1 MAVWTAAQL
10 AHRFDLELRGD
21 GQQSV
26 TGVCT
31 LTPGRPGHLSF
42 LANPKYRSALRDTA
56 ASVVVLGPRDAD
68 SYSGTALVARD
79 PYLAFA
85 RVSALFDVQPPCLP
99 GVHPSAV
106 IDPSARVDAAAE
118 IGPFVVIDAGAT
130 VGAGAR
136 IAAHSHIGLNASVG
150 EGTRLE
156 GRNWI
161 GPNCVVG
168 ARCRLNAGC
177 VIGARGFGL
186 APTPEGW
193 EEVPQLGRVVIGDD
207 VEIGA
212 NTCVDRG
219 AIDDTVIETGAKLD
233 DLVMI
238 AHNCR
243 IGARTAIAAQTGI
256 AGSTQVGARCLIGG
270 AVGISG
276 HLQIADDVVLLGRSM
291 VTHSLPEKG
300 TYGSGWP
307 VVPAREWRKQV
318 ARMRRLD
325 RTEAKIKRLEA
336 RLGLASEPEQ
346 EGEPT

>member
-10 AHRFDLELRGD
+10 AHRFELTLRGD
-21 GQQSV
+21 GQTEV

-31 LTPGRPGHLSF
+31 LTPGHPGRLSF
-42 LANPKYRSALRDTA
+42 LANPKYRSALADTA
-56 ASVVVLGPRDAD
+56 ASVVVVGVRDAETVR
-68 SYSGTALVARD
+68 GTALVARD

-85 RVSALFDVQPPCLP
+85 RISALFDVQPACVP
-99 GVHPSAV
+99 GIHPTAV
-106 IDPSARVDAAAE
+106 VDATARVDPDAE
-118 IGPFVVIDAGAT
+118 IGPLVVIDAGAT
-130 VGAGAR
+130 IGAGAR
-136 IAAHSHIGLNASVG
+136 IAAHSHVGLNVVIG

-161 GPNCVVG
+161 GPNCIVG

-186 APTPEGW
+186 APTPDGW

-212 NTCVDRG
+212 NACVDRG
-219 AIDDTVIETGAKLD
+219 AIDDTVIESGAKLD
-233 DLVMI
+233 DLVMV

-243 IGARTAIAAQTGI
+243 IGARTAIAAQTGM
-256 AGSTQVGARCLIGG
+256 AGSTNIGARCLIGG

-276 HLQIADDVVLLGRSM
+276 HLTIGDDVVLLGRSM

-336 RLGLASEPEQ
+336 RLGLESAPEQ

>member
-1 MAVWTAAQL
+1 MHT
-10 AHRFDLELRGD
+10 HPGH
-21 GQQSV
+21 
-26 TGVCT
+26 
-31 LTPGRPGHLSF
+31 PGRLSF
-42 LANPKYRSALRDTA
+42 LANPKYRSALADTA
-56 ASVVVLGPRDAD
+56 ASVVVVGGRDAETVR
-68 SYSGTALVARD
+68 GTALVARD

-85 RVSALFDVQPPCLP
+85 RISALFDVQPACVP
-99 GVHPSAV
+99 GIHPTAV
-106 IDPSARVDAAAE
+106 VDATARVDPDAE
-118 IGPFVVIDAGAT
+118 IGPLVVIDAGAT
-130 VGAGAR
+130 IGAGAR
-136 IAAHSHIGLNASVG
+136 IAAHSHVGLNVVIG

-161 GPNCVVG
+161 GPNCIVG

-186 APTPEGW
+186 APTPDGW

-212 NTCVDRG
+212 NACVDRG
-219 AIDDTVIETGAKLD
+219 AIDDTVIESGAKLD
-233 DLVMI
+233 DLVMV

-243 IGARTAIAAQTGI
+243 IGARTAIAAQTGM
-256 AGSTQVGARCLIGG
+256 AGSTTIGARCLIGG

-276 HLQIADDVVLLGRSM
+276 HLTIGDDVVLLGRSM

-336 RLGLASEPEQ
+336 RLGLESAPEQ

>member
-10 AHRFDLELRGD
+10 AHRFELTLRGD
-21 GQQSV
+21 GQAEV

-31 LTPGRPGHLSF
+31 LTPGHPGRLSF
-42 LANPKYRSALRDTA
+42 LANPKYRSALADTA
-56 ASVVVLGPRDAD
+56 ASVVVVGVRDAETVR
-68 SYSGTALVARD
+68 GTALVARD

-85 RVSALFDVQPPCLP
+85 RISALFDVQPACVP
-99 GVHPSAV
+99 GIHPTAV
-106 IDPSARVDAAAE
+106 VDATARVDPDAE
-118 IGPFVVIDAGAT
+118 IGPLVVIDAGAT
-130 VGAGAR
+130 IGAGAR
-136 IAAHSHIGLNASVG
+136 IAAHSHVGLNVVIG

-161 GPNCVVG
+161 GPNCIVG

-186 APTPEGW
+186 APTPDGW

-212 NTCVDRG
+212 NACVDRG
-219 AIDDTVIETGAKLD
+219 AIDDTVIESGAKLD
-233 DLVMI
+233 DLVMV

-243 IGARTAIAAQTGI
+243 IGARTAIAAQTGM
-256 AGSTQVGARCLIGG
+256 AGSTNIGARCLIGG

-276 HLQIADDVVLLGRSM
+276 HLTIGDDVVLLGRSM

-336 RLGLASEPEQ
+336 RLGLESAPEQ

>member
-1 MAVWTAAQL
+1 MAWTAAQL
-10 AHRFDLELRGD
+10 AHRFSLELQGD
-21 GQQSV
+21 DQIEV

-31 LTPGRPGHLSF
+31 LEPGHVGRISF
-42 LANPKYRSALRDTA
+42 LANPKYRQALATTS
-56 ASVVVLGPRDAD
+56 ASVVVVGARDANAVT
-68 SYSGTALVARD
+68 GTALIARD

-85 RVSALFDVQPPCLP
+85 RISALFDVQPACKP
-99 GVHPSAV
+99 GIHFSAV
-106 IDPSARVDAAAE
+106 VDSKAQVSPDAE
-118 IGPFVVIDAGAT
+118 IGPLVVIDAGAT
-130 VGAGAR
+130 VSAGAR
-136 IAAHSHIGLNASVG
+136 IAAHSHIGAGATVG
-150 EGTRLE
+150 ENTRLE

-186 APTPEGW
+186 APTAEGW

-219 AIDDTVIETGAKLD
+219 AIDDTVIESGAKLD
-233 DLVMI
+233 DLVMV
-238 AHNCR
+238 AHNVR

-256 AGSTQVGARCLIGG
+256 AGSTHIGARCLIGG

-276 HLQIADDVVLLGRSM
+276 HIVIGDDVVLLGRSM
-291 VTHSLPEKG
+291 VTHSLPDKG

-307 VVPAREWRKQV
+307 VVPAIEWRKQV

-325 RTEAKIKRLEA
+325 KTEQRIKRLEA
-336 RLGLASEPEQ
+336 ALGLKGVPKQ
-346 EGEPT
+346 EGEET